1 MTEPIPVT
9 LGRYVILEEIGRG
22 MMGAV
27 YRAADPD
34 LGRVVALKTVR
45 LAFAATQQE
54 RDQFEQRFLAEAR
67 AAGGLSHPGIVVVH
81 DVGRDIE
88 AGALFI
94 ALEFL
99 DGRTLDHLVT
109 EKPLDWQEALR
120 LTARIAE
127 ALQHAHE
134 RGIVHRDIKP
144 ANIMLLTNGE
154 PKIMDFGVAK
164 VPASQLTMAGQ
175 FFGTPAYMSP
185 EQAAG
190 KDTDGRSDLFSLGAI
205 LYLLVTG
212 RRAFEGSSVPAII
225 DNVKL
230 QDPPRPSKLVP
241 GLPASVDYIVR
252 RALAK
257 RPADRY
263 ANGRMLSEDA
273 EDARAGREP
282 RHRAA
287 WRAPAPA
294 SATAAGRL
302 FAHLASRPLWRQAGL
317 VAACVAALYAFVGI
331 GDWPGRSRRDSTS
344 RAPAAPLP
352 TAVAVVGTETP
363 SPRLTPA
370 PEATPAKKVTRA
382 PKAARHETGRHWV
395 IRPAPHAGL
404 RISLDQ
410 SLKRGRVR
418 VWIDDDLVLDDSLP
432 QRSGK
437 RLLAFK
443 LQDGGHSPTLAV
455 KPGEHVVRVGIESG
469 DDSWTESISGEFEGG
484 VAHRLNANLGGLL
497 RRRLSLEWAPQ
508 PKS

>member
-1 MTEPIPVT
+1 MPEPIPVT
-9 LGRYVILEEIGRG
+9 LGRYVILEEVGRG

-45 LAFAATQQE
+45 LAFAATEQE
-54 RDQFEQRFLAEAR
+54 RDQFEQRFLTEAR

-81 DVGRDIE
+81 DVGRDLE
-88 AGALFI
+88 AGSLFI

-99 DGRTLDHLVT
+99 EGRTLDHLVT

-144 ANIMLLTNGE
+144 ANIMLLKNGE

-205 LYLLVTG
+205 LYLLLTG
-212 RRAFEGSSVPAII
+212 RRAFDGSSVPAII
-225 DNVKL
+225 EDVKL
-230 QDPPRPSKLVP
+230 QDPPWPSKLVP
-241 GLPASVDYIVR
+241 GLPASVDYIVC

-282 RHRAA
+282 RHRAG
-287 WRAPAPA
+287 WRVPAPA
-294 SATAAGRL
+294 AATAAGRIV
-302 FAHLASRPLWRQAGL
+302 AHLASRSLWRRVAL
-317 VAACVAALYAFVGI
+317 VSACVAALYASVGI
-331 GDWPGRSRRDSTS
+331 HDWPGRSRSDAASLS
-344 RAPAAPLP
+344 PAVPLP
-352 TAVAVVGTETP
+352 TAVAVVDTEAP
-363 SPRLTPA
+363 SPRLIPTPE
-370 PEATPAKKVTRA
+370 PTPAKKVTRV
-382 PKAARHETGRHWV
+382 PKTTRHEAERHSV
-395 IRPAPHAGL
+395 IRPPQSGL
-404 RISLDQ
+404 RISLGQ

-418 VWIDDDLVLDDSLP
+418 VWIDEALMLDDGLAGH
-432 QRSGK
+432 SGK
-437 RLLAFK
+437 GLLAFK
-443 LQDGGHSPTLAV
+443 LQDGGYSRTLAV
-455 KPGEHVVRVGIESG
+455 KPGEHVVRVGLDSG
-469 DDSWTESISGEFEGG
+469 DDSWMESISGQFEGG
-484 VAHRLNANLGGLL
+484 VAHRLNASLGGLL
-497 RRRLSLEWAPQ
+497 RRHLSLEWAPK
-508 PKS
+508 PKP